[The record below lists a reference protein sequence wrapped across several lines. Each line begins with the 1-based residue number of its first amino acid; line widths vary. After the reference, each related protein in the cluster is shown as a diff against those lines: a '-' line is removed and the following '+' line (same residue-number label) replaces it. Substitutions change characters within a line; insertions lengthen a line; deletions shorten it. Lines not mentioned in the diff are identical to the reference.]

1 MIQCSTNC
9 IWGGRLVPYHLFLT
23 VSVTEVSW
31 VLEIPSLSVQL
42 IKTCYYRF
50 SDLVTIELR
59 LVVRNHWS
67 FDEVPWGTRF
77 QTKSWEDNK
86 SQTHFMES
94 QNYTDWGGN
103 LFREEE
109 MCFYFE
115 VVQRT
120 LTKDACLHVHV
131 IFCLQ
136 HNKTF
141 RTSCCPRLNEVR
153 RREG

>member
-1 MIQCSTNC
+1 MRSHGAQGFKPNPEKTIKAKP
-9 IWGGRLVPYHLFLT
+9 I
-23 VSVTEVSW
+23 SW
-31 VLEIPSLSVQL
+31 KARI
-42 IKTCYYRF
+42 
-50 SDLVTIELR
+50 
-59 LVVRNHWS
+59 
-67 FDEVPWGTRF
+67 
-77 QTKSWEDNK
+77 
-86 SQTHFMES
+86 
-94 QNYTDWGGN
+94 TDWGGN